1 MLACAVG
8 LLWFAT
14 LDARHLIH
22 PDEGRYAEIAREM
35 AATGDW
41 LTPRLNDLKYF
52 EKPPFQYWVTA
63 AAFDA
68 FGVHEWAARLWPALA
83 GFLAILA
90 LALAGH
96 ALGGT
101 TLAAYAGLVLAAT
114 VWHVVIAQMVTLD
127 SGLSFFLALAFSAF
141 VSAQRDATDP
151 GARRYWMWLAS
162 AALAGATLSKGLIA
176 LVIPGGALVL
186 YTALSRDFAVWRRLH
201 LPSCFVLYLALSA
214 PWFVAVSRA
223 NDEFFQFFFVHE
235 HFRRFL
241 HGGDERPGPWYYFV
255 PYFIVGVLPWL
266 SILGAGVRRA
276 WVDGTPN
283 ALGFSW
289 QRFALAWTAFVFV
302 FFSASGSKLPS
313 YILPLFP
320 PLALV
325 IAWILRRLPTPTLL
339 RATWPGVA
347 ASIVL
352 TVVLFAG
359 WDRYAP
365 GFAGRRVPVE
375 SIIAFGAWVKP
386 AIAVATVGGIAALV
400 ALRFAPDSPKARFIG
415 FAGQSLAVLVA
426 LQLMIAG
433 FDAFSTIRS
442 SSAILRA
449 AQQGQAF
456 APDAPFYQVAMYDQT
471 VPFYLG
477 RATRVVEH
485 RSELSLGIDAEPQ
498 KQIPSVA
505 AWIAEW
511 KALPKGYALM
521 DRDLEAPLVAQGV
534 PMRVLARDARR
545 VVVSRW

>member
-1 MLACAVG
+1 
-8 LLWFAT
+8 
-14 LDARHLIH
+14 
-22 PDEGRYAEIAREM
+22 
-35 AATGDW
+35 
-41 LTPRLNDLKYF
+41 
-52 EKPPFQYWVTA
+52 
-63 AAFDA
+63 
-68 FGVHEWAARLWPALA
+68 
-83 GFLAILA
+83 
-90 LALAGH
+90 
-96 ALGGT
+96 
-101 TLAAYAGLVLAAT
+101 
-114 VWHVVIAQMVTLD
+114 
-127 SGLSFFLALAFSAF
+127 
-141 VSAQRDATDP
+141 
-151 GARRYWMWLAS
+151 MWLAA

-176 LVIPGGALVL
+176 LVIPGGALVV
-186 YTALSRDFAVWRRLH
+186 YTALTRDFAVWRRL
-201 LPSCFVLYLALSA
+201 LLGSCLVLYLALSA

-241 HGGDERPGPWYYFV
+241 HGGDERPGAWYYFV
-255 PYFIVGVLPWL
+255 PCFIVGVLPWL
-266 SILGAGVRRA
+266 SIVGAGLRRA
-276 WVDGTPN
+276 WVEGTPN

-325 IAWILRRLPTPTLL
+325 IAWLPPRLPTETLV
-339 RATWPGVA
+339 RITWPGVI

-365 GFAGRRVPVE
+365 RFAGERVPVE
-375 SIIAFGAWVKP
+375 SLIAFGAWVKP
-386 AIAVATVGGIAALV
+386 AFAVATAGGVAALV
-400 ALRFAPDSPKARFIG
+400 ALRLAPHSAKARFMG
-415 FAGQSLAVLVA
+415 FAAQSLAVLIAV
-426 LQLMIAG
+426 QLMIAG
-433 FDAFSTIRS
+433 FDALSTIRS

-449 AQQGQAF
+449 AQQAQPL

-477 RATRVVEH
+477 RPTRVVEY
-485 RSELSLGIDAEPQ
+485 RGELSLGIDAEPQ
-498 KQIPSVA
+498 KQIPTVA

-545 VVVSRW
+545 VLVSRS